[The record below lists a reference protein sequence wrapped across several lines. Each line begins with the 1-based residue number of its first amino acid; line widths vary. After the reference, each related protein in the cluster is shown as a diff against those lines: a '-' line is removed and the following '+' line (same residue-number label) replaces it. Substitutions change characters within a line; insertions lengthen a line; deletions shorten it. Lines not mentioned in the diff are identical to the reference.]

1 MQAHSLPL
9 RWNSVPPAF
18 IDGVLARMT
27 LLRRPMS
34 GGATAAQRQ
43 HAPRLARKKKTPR
56 RRLK

>member
-1 MQAHSLPL
+1 MQAHALPL

-18 IDGVLARMT
+18 IDGVLTWMT

-43 HAPRLARKKKTPR
+43 HAPRLARKKKDAT
-56 RRLK
+56 